1 MWFFVLRK
9 VYNHIRCKDKEG
21 TMNIQIN
28 ILRFFQS
35 IRNPILNALF
45 LILTI
50 STEAPIIVILTAI
63 MYWCI
68 NKKYGQK
75 LLFALIPNIVIN
87 TGIKEFVKAP
97 RPIGTAGLESLRVS
111 TATGYSFPSG
121 HTQTATTFW
130 TSLIIIFRQKWM
142 YILGSVMILG
152 VGVSRLY
159 LGVHWPIDVIC
170 GWIFGIIFTLIF
182 IKIFDIVDK
191 NKNYKLLLLVLIPF
205 TIFIFIVKSDS
216 YVKIF
221 GLLVGCILGYIIED
235 NFIKFKTIYD
245 YKKEVNFSSKVDTNK
260 DYIIKSVYR
269 FVLGIFTLLLV
280 YLILKYIM
288 PEYALFN
295 FIRYLI
301 ISLYA
306 VAGVPALFK
315 IIKLA

>member
-1 MWFFVLRK
+1 
-9 VYNHIRCKDKEG
+9 
-21 TMNIQIN
+21 MNIQIN
-28 ILRFFQS
+28 ILKFFQS

-50 STEAPIIVILTAI
+50 STETPVIVILTAI
-63 MYWCI
+63 IYWCI

-75 LLFALIPNIVIN
+75 LLFTLIPNIVIN

-97 RPIGTAGLESLRVS
+97 RPIGNDGLESLRVS

-130 TSLIIIFRQKWM
+130 TSLIIIFRKKWI
-142 YILGSVMILG
+142 YILGSIMILG
-152 VGVSRLY
+152 VGLSRLY
-159 LGVHWPIDVIC
+159 LGVHWPIDVIF
-170 GWIFGIIFTLIF
+170 GWIFGILFTVLF
-182 IKIFDIVDK
+182 SKIFDIVDK

-205 TIFIFIVKSDS
+205 MIFIFIVKSES
-216 YVKIF
+216 YIKMF
-221 GLLVGCILGYIIED
+221 GLLVGFVLGYIIED
-235 NFIKFKTIYD
+235 KFIKFKTIDY
-245 YKKEVNFSSKVDTNK
+245 YKKQVNFSSKVDLNK
-260 DYIIKSVYR
+260 DYIVKSAYR

-288 PEYALFN
+288 PEYIIFN

-301 ISLYA
+301 VSLYA

-315 IIKLA
+315 ILKLA

>member
-1 MWFFVLRK
+1 
-9 VYNHIRCKDKEG
+9 
-21 TMNIQIN
+21 MNIQIYM
-28 ILRFFQS
+28 LKFFQS

-50 STEAPIIVILTAI
+50 STEAPVIIILTAI

-75 LLFALIPNIVIN
+75 LLFALIPNITIN
-87 TGIKEFVKAP
+87 TGIKELVKAP
-97 RPIGTAGLESLRVS
+97 RPIGTEGLESLRVS

-130 TSLIIIFRQKWM
+130 TSLIIIFKQKWM
-142 YILGSVMILG
+142 NILGSVMILG

-205 TIFIFIVKSDS
+205 TIFIFILKSDS

-235 NFIKFKTIYD
+235 RFIKFKTIHD
-245 YKKEVNFSSKVDTNK
+245 YKKEVNFSLKIDANK
-260 DYIIKSVYR
+260 DYIVKSVYR

-288 PEYALFN
+288 PEYVLFN

>member
-1 MWFFVLRK
+1 
-9 VYNHIRCKDKEG
+9 
-21 TMNIQIN
+21 MNIQIN
-28 ILRFFQS
+28 ILKFFQS
-35 IRNPILNALF
+35 IRNPILNAFF

-50 STEAPIIVILTAI
+50 STEVPVIVILTAI

-75 LLFALIPNIVIN
+75 LLFTLIPNIVIN

-97 RPIGTAGLESLRVS
+97 RPIGTTGLESLRVS

-130 TSLIIIFRQKWM
+130 TSLIIIFRKKWIH
-142 YILGSVMILG
+142 ILGSVMILG
-152 VGVSRLY
+152 VGLSRLY

-170 GWIFGIIFTLIF
+170 GWIFGILFTVIFA
-182 IKIFDIVDK
+182 KIFDIVDK
-191 NKNYKLLLLVLIPF
+191 NKNYKLLPLVLIPF
-205 TIFIFIVKSDS
+205 IIFIFIVKSES
-216 YVKIF
+216 YIKMF
-221 GLLVGCILGYIIED
+221 GLLVGFVLGYIIED
-235 NFIKFKTIYD
+235 KFIKFKTIDD

-260 DYIIKSVYR
+260 DYIVKNAYR
-269 FVLGIFTLLLV
+269 FILGIFTLLAV
-280 YLILKYIM
+280 YLILNYII
-288 PEYALFN
+288 PEYMIFN

-315 IIKLA
+315 ISKLA

>member
-1 MWFFVLRK
+1 
-9 VYNHIRCKDKEG
+9 
-21 TMNIQIN
+21 MNIQIN
-28 ILRFFQS
+28 ILKFFQS

-50 STEAPIIVILTAI
+50 STETPVIVILIAI

-75 LLFALIPNIVIN
+75 LLFTLIPNIVIN

-130 TSLIIIFRQKWM
+130 TSLIIIFKKKWI

-159 LGVHWPIDVIC
+159 LGVHWPIDVIA
-170 GWIFGIIFTLIF
+170 GWIFGILFTVIFA
-182 IKIFDIVDK
+182 KIFDIVDE

-205 TIFIFIVKSDS
+205 IIFIFIVKSES
-216 YVKIF
+216 YIKMF
-221 GLLVGCILGYIIED
+221 GLLVGFVLGYIIED
-235 NFIKFKTIYD
+235 SFIKFKTIDD

-260 DYIIKSVYR
+260 GYIVKSAYR
-269 FVLGIFTLLLV
+269 FILGIFTLLAV
-280 YLILKYIM
+280 YLVLKYIM
-288 PEYALFN
+288 PEYVLFN

-315 IIKLA
+315 ISKLA

>member
-1 MWFFVLRK
+1 
-9 VYNHIRCKDKEG
+9 
-21 TMNIQIN
+21 MNIQIN

>member
-1 MWFFVLRK
+1 
-9 VYNHIRCKDKEG
+9 
-21 TMNIQIN
+21 MNIQIN
-28 ILRFFQS
+28 ILKFFQS
-35 IRNPILNALF
+35 IRNPILNAFF

-50 STEAPIIVILTAI
+50 STEVPVIVILTAI

-75 LLFALIPNIVIN
+75 LLFTLIPNIVIN

-97 RPIGTAGLESLRVS
+97 RPIGTTGLESLRVS

-130 TSLIIIFRQKWM
+130 TSLIIIFRKKWIH
-142 YILGSVMILG
+142 ILGSVMILG
-152 VGVSRLY
+152 VGLSRLY

-170 GWIFGIIFTLIF
+170 GWIFGILFTVLF
-182 IKIFDIVDK
+182 SKIFDIVDK
-191 NKNYKLLLLVLIPF
+191 NKNYKLLPLVLIPF
-205 TIFIFIVKSDS
+205 IIFIFIVKSES
-216 YVKIF
+216 YIKMF
-221 GLLVGCILGYIIED
+221 GLLVGFVLGYIIED
-235 NFIKFKTIYD
+235 KFIKFKTIDD

-260 DYIIKSVYR
+260 DYIVKNAYR
-269 FVLGIFTLLLV
+269 FILGIFTLLAV
-280 YLILKYIM
+280 YLILNYII
-288 PEYALFN
+288 PEYMIFN

-315 IIKLA
+315 ISKLA